1 MKKVYHQP
9 TVRVQELTPSTAL
22 LSGSLGN
29 GIFESPLN
37 DELGGEDDFA

>member
-22 LSGSLGN
+22 LSVSLGN

-37 DELGGEDDFA
+37 DELGDEDDFA